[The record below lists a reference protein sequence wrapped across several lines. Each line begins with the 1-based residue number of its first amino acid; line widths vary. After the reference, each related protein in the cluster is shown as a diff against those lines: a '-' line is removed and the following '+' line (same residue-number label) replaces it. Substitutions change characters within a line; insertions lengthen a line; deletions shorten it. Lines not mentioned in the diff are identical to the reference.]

1 MMRTK
6 KPVNQKSQDGNTF
19 NAKKTAIAIIRQLI
33 QPKRGVDFALTERK
47 IRMLFKLLLEGN
59 YREVACRGSMIAIPT
74 FYLYL
79 KRGEDARQA
88 AEKTGKPPE
97 GNEKAFLQLLEAI
110 EYCEANSEADIV
122 VKARKESPIRYLQ
135 LRYRDKYH
143 PKQPMGIDL
152 ENPEFQAQVHI
163 YLPSNGRG
171 PSKEEQKPDEKTKAK
186 P

>member
-1 MMRTK
+1 MRTK
-6 KPVNQKSQDGNTF
+6 KAHTKKPQDDDAF
-19 NAKKTAIAIIRQLI
+19 NIRKAAANIMRMLE
-33 QPKRGVDFALTERK
+33 QPKRGMEYVMTEKKLRL
-47 IRMLFKLLLEGN
+47 LFKQLLGGN
-59 YREVACRGSMIAIPT
+59 YREVACRGSKIALPT

-79 KRGEDARQA
+79 KKGEEARQA

-97 GNEKAFLQLLEAI
+97 GNARSFLALIEAV
-110 EYCEANSEADIV
+110 EYCEANAEVDIV
-122 VKARKESPIRYLQ
+122 VKARKESPIRFLQ

-152 ENPEFQAQVHI
+152 ESPEFQAQVHI

-171 PSKEEQKPDEKTKAK
+171 PSKEEPKPEEKTKAK